1 MKLLIASDTHH
12 CIGNLYEAIE
22 REMPDTVIHLGD
34 HQSDAEDLACVF
46 PRVAFCT
53 VPGNCDHDWV
63 SETDKILTF
72 GGVRIFMT
80 HGHRYGVKGGYD
92 ALISA
97 ALRSGA
103 QLVLFGHTHRSCLQ
117 ERNGITLLN
126 PGAQRFARVL
136 IENGSFRC
144 EFLED

>member
-34 HQSDAEDLACVF
+34 YQSDAEDLACVF

-63 SETDKILTF
+63 SETEKLLDF

-80 HGHRYGVKGGYD
+80 HGHRYGVKSGCD
-92 ALISA
+92 ALFSA
-97 ALRSGA
+97 AKRAGA
-103 QLVLFGHTHRSCLQ
+103 QLALFGHTHCAYHETRD
-117 ERNGITLLN
+117 GVTLLN
-126 PGAQRFARVL
+126 PGAQRFIRL
-136 IENGSFRC
+136 TIENGQFSY
-144 EFLED
+144 EFLD